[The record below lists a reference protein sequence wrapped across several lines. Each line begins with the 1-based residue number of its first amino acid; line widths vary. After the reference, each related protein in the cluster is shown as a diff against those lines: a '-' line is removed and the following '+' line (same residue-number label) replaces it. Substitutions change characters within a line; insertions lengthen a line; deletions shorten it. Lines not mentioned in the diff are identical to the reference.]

1 MKDNRK
7 PELTKQQ
14 AEDIAEMLGDRKE
27 MDHIYKT
34 LDIPH
39 ARFVRYISESV
50 FFSAEACYPTLE
62 TLRKAILDVL
72 LRDHIIKTVLRVI
85 ETPNKTIKVTS
96 LLNLSTA
103 EKKAL
108 EKQGYVEFIKAFEGA
123 RVTLKVEETEEVL
136 PPISLL
142 EKLMK
147 LVESDVSVEDVKQKL
162 MPFNPVHPDTPE
174 V

>member
-1 MKDNRK
+1 MKSNGK

-14 AEDIAEMLGDRKE
+14 AEDIAEMLGERKE
-27 MDHIYKT
+27 MDDIYKK
-34 LDIPH
+34 LGIPH

-50 FFSAEACYPTLE
+50 FFSAEARYPALE
-62 TLRKAILDVL
+62 TLRKAILDVM

-96 LLNLSTA
+96 LINLSTA
-103 EKKAL
+103 EEKAL
-108 EKQGYVEFIKAFEGA
+108 QKRGHIEFLREYEDA
-123 RVTLKVEETEEVL
+123 RLTLKVEEREEAL

-147 LVESDVSVEDVKQKL
+147 LVESDVTVEDLKQDFVDFH
-162 MPFNPVHPDTPE
+162 PPHPDLPE